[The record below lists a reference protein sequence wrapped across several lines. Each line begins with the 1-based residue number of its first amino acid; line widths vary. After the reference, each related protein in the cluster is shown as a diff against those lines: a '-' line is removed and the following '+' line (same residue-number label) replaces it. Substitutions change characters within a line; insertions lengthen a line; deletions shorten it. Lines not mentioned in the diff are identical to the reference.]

1 MCVSNEQLKSHCFLL
16 QGITDLVI
24 RYRKGVKGHLKSVL
38 YKILRTYLSHENYF
52 AGGPY
57 DKCVSKLKEE
67 MKDGDIKEVL
77 SVRRR

>member
-1 MCVSNEQLKSHCFLL
+1 M
-16 QGITDLVI
+16 
-24 RYRKGVKGHLKSVL
+24 KGHLKSVL
-38 YKILRTYLSHENYF
+38 YKILRTYLNHENYF

-77 SVRRR
+77 LVRKLLLDLAETKIYTESWDF